1 MTKKLKI
8 EKNILKH
15 AKHNFMT
22 QGIMNT
28 VMGDIAK
35 DAELSVRTLYRYF
48 DSKEDLVFAV
58 VIEIL
63 HDWNNFQTRIFKEL
77 KSDGLT
83 ALQEYLKKLV
93 IQIDEREQELIL
105 LSEFDFYFR
114 NVDPDLIHEKRLNE
128 YESIILVSD
137 GFLNTLLEEA
147 IIKKEVK
154 AINRDLFVAT
164 LSNVLWAFAQRIAT
178 RKEIIQKE
186 TNFEGLTLIEAQI
199 DMYMAYLKEGNHESI

>member
-1 MTKKLKI
+1 MTKKLNT

-83 ALQEYLKKLV
+83 ALQKKKKK
-93 IQIDEREQELIL
+93 
-105 LSEFDFYFR
+105 
-114 NVDPDLIHEKRLNE
+114 PHPRL
-128 YESIILVSD
+128 
-137 GFLNTLLEEA
+137 
-147 IIKKEVK
+147 
-154 AINRDLFVAT
+154 R
-164 LSNVLWAFAQRIAT
+164 
-178 RKEIIQKE
+178 
-186 TNFEGLTLIEAQI
+186 
-199 DMYMAYLKEGNHESI
+199 HH